1 MNVKKIKKINKN
13 ISTMK
18 KIKLQ
23 HKHKTSKLN
32 HILKLKIKKMNK
44 FGKSISCRKHKKQ
57 RKQTLKQK
65 GGKSSPS
72 VNEYDIDIPLNSSDN
87 HTKISFKDKS
97 YNDNLFVRE
106 SHNCYTYFLNL
117 KSKSALNLCKKDFSK
132 NNMCRRAQPGYLSG
146 HPTLNKNDYQ
156 CPVIMK
162 RTLHDNPNIYKV
174 DSIKDKC
181 DPRFYKGALVVA
193 PGRDYHYYRLDDD
206 NNGFWSHKPGY
217 KPSTIRD
224 AKNNLILDPKIANRD
239 YGDTLNYKNFCG
251 YLCVPRSGEYKSMAH
266 KGEII
271 DEKEA
276 NKKYRKIL
284 NSHNM
289 GTPKSANMKKQRGQE
304 NKIELLS
311 KKVYNILN

>member
-1 MNVKKIKKINKN
+1 MNVRKIRKNGKKC
-13 ISTMK
+13 STMK
-18 KIKLQ
+18 NIKLQ
-23 HKHKTSKLN
+23 LHGKTMKSKK
-32 HILKLKIKKMNK
+32 IPKLKIKKMNK
-44 FGKSISCRKHKKQ
+44 FGKSMKRKKQ
-57 RKQTLKQK
+57 RKSTLKQK
-65 GGKSSPS
+65 GGKNSPS
-72 VNEYDIDIPLNSSDN
+72 LNEYNIELPENSSN
-87 HTKISFKDKS
+87 SNTRISYKDKS

-117 KSKSALNLCKKDFSK
+117 KSKSALDLCKKDFKK
-132 NNMCRRAQPGYLSG
+132 NNMCRRAQPGYLSA
-146 HPTLNKNDYQ
+146 HPILTKNDYK

-162 RTLHDNPNIYKV
+162 RTLDDNPNIYKV

-224 AKNNLILDPKIANRD
+224 SKNNLILDPKIANRD
-239 YGDTLNYKNFCG
+239 YGDSLNYKDFCG

-284 NSHNM
+284 NAHHM
-289 GTPKSANMKKQRGQE
+289 GTPKSENTKQQRGQQ
-304 NKIELLS
+304 NKIELLGR
-311 KKVYNILN
+311 KVYNMLK